1 MRVPY
6 RRRRDAGIREV
17 VGWSIGGVPPFCH
30 DADLPVLLDES
41 LLDYETVWAAAG
53 APTAVFPIGSGEL
66 RTTAEAT
73 PVEV

>member
-1 MRVPY
+1 M
-6 RRRRDAGIREV
+6 
-17 VGWSIGGVPPFCH
+17 PPFCH

-41 LLDYETVWAAAG
+41 LLDYETVWATAG